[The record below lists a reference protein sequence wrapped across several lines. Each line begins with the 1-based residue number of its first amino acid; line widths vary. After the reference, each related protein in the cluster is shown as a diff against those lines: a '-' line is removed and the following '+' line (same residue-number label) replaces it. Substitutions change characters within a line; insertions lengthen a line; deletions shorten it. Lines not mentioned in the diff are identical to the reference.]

1 MIVNKAALVGIEKS
15 FKKIFT
21 EALHG
26 ALDQVQWSKFAN
38 RFQTSAGEVDYGW
51 MTAIPGMK
59 ELKGSADV
67 TGVELV
73 NWVLRNKEYERTLAL
88 KEKDIERDQ
97 LGIYTERL
105 RLLAD
110 AGARHPDELL
120 ADLMLDGFSTKDYTG
135 KNFFDTAKKHSPS
148 GKGGFDNK
156 LTDELAASS
165 FEEARQM
172 LRTMSITHAD
182 GTETKLNLGRDMV
195 LVVSPAN
202 ESVGRQILVAERD
215 SNGATNVN
223 RGTARLEVWGYLGD
237 SPKWFL
243 LDAGYPV
250 KPFAF
255 QEEKP
260 VTIAGC
266 TDPEDS
272 YVLLNHEYLYQA
284 YGRYTMG
291 YFLPQLC
298 IGSTG
303 ADSVE

>member
-21 EALHG
+21 DALHG
-26 ALDQVQWSKFAN
+26 SVDQAQWPKFATK
-38 RFQTSAGEVDYGW
+38 FTTSAGEVDYGW
-51 MTAIPGMK
+51 MAAIPGMA
-59 ELKGSADV
+59 ELKGSADI

-73 NWVLRNKEYERTLAL
+73 NWVLRNKEYARTLAL
-88 KEKDIERDQ
+88 KEADIERDQ
-97 LGIYTERL
+97 LGVYSERL

-120 ADLMLDGFSTKDYTG
+120 AALMLAGFATKDYTG
-135 KNFFDTAKKHSPS
+135 KNFFDTSKKHSTG
-148 GKGGFDNK
+148 GKASFDNK
-156 LTDELAASS
+156 LTDELATSS

-172 LRTMSITHAD
+172 LRTMKVVHSD
-182 GTETKLNLGRDMV
+182 NTETQLNLGRDMV

-202 ESVGRQILVAERD
+202 ESVARQILQAERD
-215 SNGATNVN
+215 SAGATNVN

-237 SPKWFL
+237 SANWFL

-260 VTIAGC
+260 VSIAGC

-284 YGRYTMG
+284 YGRYTVG

-303 ADSVE
+303 ADAVA